1 MEWFALLS
9 IGHKALVSGSRVRA
23 LLAITLA
30 GLVLCGCASPA
41 WSDAS
46 YHGKAIRS
54 ASEMSSAVA
63 TAQIAGKQYLDGRL
77 TSPAADTIVSD
88 AEQDAQ
94 GVLAAFETR
103 QPPDASA
110 QQLFKAV
117 DPILQQAAGS
127 ITDLRMA
134 LRADDRAAI
143 SKALDDL
150 AAVEPKL
157 QRLAGQS

>member
-1 MEWFALLS
+1 MVNT
-9 IGHKALVSGSRVRA
+9 GHNVPVSGFRVRA
-23 LLAITLA
+23 ALAILST

-54 ASEMSSAVA
+54 AQEMSSAVA
-63 TAQIAGKQYLDGRL
+63 TARIAAEQYLDGRL
-77 TSPAADTIVSD
+77 TPPAADTIVSD

-94 GVLAAFETR
+94 GVLSAFETR
-103 QPPDASA
+103 QPPDASSR
-110 QQLFKAV
+110 QLFEAV
-117 DPILQQAAGS
+117 DPILQQAANA

-134 LRADDRAAI
+134 LRADDRSGI
-143 SKALDDL
+143 SSAQHDL
-150 AAVEPKL
+150 GTVSPKL